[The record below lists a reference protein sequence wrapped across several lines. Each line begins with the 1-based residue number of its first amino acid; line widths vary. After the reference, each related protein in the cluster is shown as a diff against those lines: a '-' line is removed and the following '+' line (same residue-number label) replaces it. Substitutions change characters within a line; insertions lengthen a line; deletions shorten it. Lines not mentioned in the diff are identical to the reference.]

1 MKESNDQ
8 INTDNE
14 DNEEDLKPS
23 PSSGQLK
30 YKCPSKKTILG
41 RGSFGNVYLFLN
53 NSTNEEV
60 AIKVELMDSENSSL
74 KNEYKIYKAL
84 EGEHGFPKIY
94 EYTTVSK
101 YNVLVMEVLGDSIED
116 LLNKA
121 EKHFSFLTIL
131 MIIEQ
136 IITRIEYMH
145 KKNFIHRDIKPGN
158 FMIGRGKKRN
168 VIYAIDFGLSKKY
181 RSSSTGLHIRYRDG
195 KDLAGTPIYVSVN
208 THLGI
213 EQARRDD
220 IEAIGYMMIYLM
232 KGYLPWQGG
241 PKDNPK
247 KKNDGI
253 KNLKIRT
260 ELSVLCQGL
269 PNECIDFIQYAR
281 NMRFDDKPDYK
292 YLRHLLKKMA
302 LKKGLNW
309 DTSQFDWL
317 QNKE

>member
-8 INTDNE
+8 INTEKE
-14 DNEEDLKPS
+14 DNEEDLKLS
-23 PSSGQLK
+23 HSSEQLK
-30 YKCPSKKTILG
+30 YKCPPQKIRLG

-53 NSTNEEV
+53 NATDEEV
-60 AIKVELMDSENSSL
+60 AVKVELIGSENSSL

-84 EGEHGFPKIY
+84 EGEYGFPKIY
-94 EYTTVSK
+94 DYTTISK
-101 YNVLVMEVLGDSIED
+101 YNVLVMEILGDSIEG
-116 LLNKA
+116 LFNKA
-121 EKHFSFLTIL
+121 GKHFSFLTTL
-131 MIIEQ
+131 MVIEQ
-136 IITRIEYMH
+136 ILTRIEYMH
-145 KKNFIHRDIKPGN
+145 KKNLIHRDIKPGN
-158 FMIGRGKKRN
+158 FMIGRGEKRN

-195 KDLAGTPIYVSVN
+195 KDVTGTPIYVSVN

-213 EQARRDD
+213 EQTRRDD

-232 KGYLPWQGG
+232 KGYLPWQNV
-241 PKDNPK
+241 PNDNPK
-247 KKNDGI
+247 KKNDAI
-253 KNLKIRT
+253 KNSKIRT
-260 ELSVLCQGL
+260 KLPVLCEGL

-309 DTSQFDWL
+309 DTSQFDWMP
-317 QNKE
+317 NNE